1 MEIAEQLAVVGI
13 QILFPVLAF
22 NQDNGLSVLVD
33 GIVYLFAFLD
43 AEVAGELGNDFGRV
57 EYIIAE
63 CLNHRHDKRCFG
75 SLFGQNIFFE
85 LDNTVAQL
93 LDLIFEVHDRLFFD

>member
-33 GIVYLFAFLD
+33 GIVYLFAFLIPRSQ
-43 AEVAGELGNDFGRV
+43 VNSGTTSV
-57 EYIIAE
+57 
-63 CLNHRHDKRCFG
+63 G
-75 SLFGQNIFFE
+75 S
-85 LDNTVAQL
+85 NTS
-93 LDLIFEVHDRLFFD
+93 